1 MNTLAPSFLNQSSS
15 FLQVTRTCMKA
26 WMSSNFGQITD
37 TNTRVICPC
46 ASEKLLY
53 NIVST
58 LAPSFLIGSSSYL
71 QVTRTSITS
80 RTSSKFGQIGQR
92 TAELAAL
99 ERLEK
104 SPYTYNGRNLVNT
117 LKPSFLIGS
126 SSFLQVSRTCMKAW
140 MSSNFSKFATELRH
154 LIDVRI

>member
-1 MNTLAPSFLNQSSS
+1 MHKSLDEFKFRPN
-15 FLQVTRTCMKA
+15 
-26 WMSSNFGQITD
+26 TD

-53 NIVST
+53 NVTT

-80 RTSSKFGQIGQR
+80 QTSSKFGQIGPR

-104 SPYTYNGRNLVNT
+104 SPYTYNGRNLVTT
-117 LKPSFLIGS
+117 LAPSFLIGS
-126 SSFLQVSRTCMKAW
+126 SSFWQVSRTCMKAW
-140 MSSNFSKFATELRH
+140 MSSNFSKFATELRP
-154 LIDVRI
+154 LIDVRIEFLLNILKTYRPIKTKFCK